1 MGNRRSVFI
10 ELLVS
15 IGMLSACLFLFPNET
30 YACKVL
36 VDLNTFQKVDL
47 DSVASLK
54 CNGVWSILVNSDLA
68 DSDWSRVFR
77 VLGPGWVVSEDNPGS
92 NSDFLRVRRLAGYV
106 DASMCYNETFVGPI
120 VGATQGIGGTV
131 LTASEIDQQA
141 ATHGDHLVVLT
152 RSYETDGWSAAVDS
166 ALQNPKV
173 SGVALECY
181 PNRPPLY
188 LDSLRVKELIEACLS
203 RNKDFYFLS
212 PGYTNYVADMKGYI
226 AFLISEG
233 VNFADN
239 RIFLVAASY
248 DYIAPFIGGD
258 QSVEG
263 VVKYY
268 LSVEAEFANETN
280 VDEMQQRGPDGFRL
294 SQNFPNP
301 FNPTTMI
308 RYTIPEAGAVSLKVY
323 DLLGEKVA
331 TLVDHEQQ
339 AGTHNVNFNATHLPS
354 GIYFYRIEAE
364 GFESTRKM
372 MLLQ

>member
-1 MGNRRSVFI
+1 MEF
-10 ELLVS
+10 LVS

-36 VDLNTFQKVDL
+36 VDLNTFKKADL

-54 CNGVWSILVNSDLA
+54 CDGVWSILVNSDLA
-68 DSDWSRVFR
+68 DSDWSHVLRI
-77 VLGPGWVVSEDNPGS
+77 LGPGWVVSEDNPGA

-106 DASMCYNETFVGPI
+106 DAAMCYNETFVGPI

-131 LTASEIDQQA
+131 LTASEVDQQA
-141 ATHGDHLVVLT
+141 ATHGGHLVVLT

-166 ALQNPKV
+166 ALENPKV
-173 SGVALECY
+173 SGVAFECY
-181 PNRPPLY
+181 PNRSPLY

-203 RNKDFYFLS
+203 LNKDFYFLS
-212 PGYTNYVADMKGYI
+212 PGYANYVADMKGYI
-226 AFLISEG
+226 NHLISEG
-233 VNFADN
+233 INFADN

-258 QSVEG
+258 ESVEG

-268 LSVEAEFANETN
+268 LSVEAEYAKSTNVNET
-280 VDEMQQRGPDGFRL
+280 QRQSPDGFHL

-301 FNPTTMI
+301 FNPTTVI
-308 RYTIPEAGAVSLKVY
+308 EYSIPRAGIVTLKVY
-323 DLLGEKVA
+323 DLLGQEVG
-331 TLVDHEQQ
+331 TLVNQQ
-339 AGTHNVNFNATHLPS
+339 QRAGTYYVNFNATRLAS
-354 GIYFYRIEAE
+354 GVYFYRIETD

-372 MLLQ
+372 ILLQ